1 MHLMCC
7 PNYSQQQFQIL
18 INPVNAFCM
27 QVPRKKR
34 LDYSTVLVC
43 SHSNGTTLCLLCI
56 HYNRYQILILSHVP
70 RPKKCSFL
78 FYTFYT
84 NFTSTSKCCAVLV
97 ILRTRSRLSWFTFYG
112 CCCLYLQHLHCMTMV
127 LQDNSHILTVTCHT
141 LKNFTK
147 CLCM

>member
-7 PNYSQQQFQIL
+7 PNYTQQQFQIL

-70 RPKKCSFL
+70 RPKKCSFFFFFLHFLYQLYIHLKMLCCTCYFAHQEQIILVHFLRLLL
-78 FYTFYT
+78 FVFTASPLHDYGVVGQQPYFDSYMPYFKKFY
-84 NFTSTSKCCAVLV
+84 
-97 ILRTRSRLSWFTFYG
+97 
-112 CCCLYLQHLHCMTMV
+112 
-127 LQDNSHILTVTCHT
+127 
-141 LKNFTK
+141 
-147 CLCM
+147 